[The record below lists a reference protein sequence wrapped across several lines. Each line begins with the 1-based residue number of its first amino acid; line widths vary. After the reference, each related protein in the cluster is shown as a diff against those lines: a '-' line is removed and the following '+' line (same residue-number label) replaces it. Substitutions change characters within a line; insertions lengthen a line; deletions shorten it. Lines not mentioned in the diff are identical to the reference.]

1 MRLLLDESIP
11 APLRRYFPE
20 RFETRTVQQMG
31 WAGIGNGQL
40 LRLAAD
46 HGFQALVTTDR
57 NMEYQ
62 QNRETVPIPVIVLVA
77 RRLNVQNLQPLV
89 PRIVELAEAGGP
101 PGFYRAAGDPGADVA
116 ERV

>member
-11 APLRRYFPE
+11 APLRWYFPE
-20 RFETRTVQQMG
+20 RLETRTVQQMG

-46 HGFQALVTTDR
+46 HGFQMLVTTDR

-62 QNRETVPIPVIVLVA
+62 QNRETVSIPVIVPVA
-77 RRLNVQNLQPLV
+77 RRLNVQHLQPLV
-89 PRIVELAEAGGP
+89 PRIVELAEAGGL
-101 PGFYRAAGDPGADVA
+101 PGFYRVAGDPDADVA
-116 ERV
+116 ERA